1 MINWWLEMGVA
12 GFRVDAIT
20 HIKKDLDWLSIPA
33 DDVDGLASVVKKGRN
48 RPGVGE
54 FLTELKQETFD
65 KYDAVTVGE
74 AYGLSDKELP
84 NFVGPDGYFSM
95 VFDFSYMNIDVKNG
109 DEWYRGRA
117 DWTAIDLRNAFF
129 DAQETTANAQGSLA
143 NVLENHDQPRV
154 LSKLVPD
161 KNYQTPQ
168 AAKALGTMYYFL
180 PGVPFI
186 YQGQEIGMKNFERQ
200 SIADFNDVSSINNYN
215 TALQDGYT
223 AADALEAV
231 NHKSRDNARTPMQWD
246 DSVYGGFSDVQPWL
260 EMGND
265 RDGIN
270 VASEQQHNQS
280 VLKYYQALGA
290 LHHHSDWEPVI
301 INGDFQP
308 MRSLPDTVV
317 GYQRRLG
324 QQVLTVLVNLGTK
337 AARVNLVQTGQTLQQ
352 AGDVQVRDK
361 RVKMSPYSA
370 IVLGVMPEEG

>member
-1 MINWWLEMGVA
+1 
-12 GFRVDAIT
+12 
-20 HIKKDLDWLSIPA
+20 
-33 DDVDGLASVVKKGRN
+33 
-48 RPGVGE
+48 
-54 FLTELKQETFD
+54 
-65 KYDAVTVGE
+65 
-74 AYGLSDKELP
+74 
-84 NFVGPDGYFSM
+84 
-95 VFDFSYMNIDVKNG
+95 
-109 DEWYRGRA
+109 
-117 DWTAIDLRNAFF
+117 
-129 DAQETTANAQGSLA
+129 
-143 NVLENHDQPRV
+143 
-154 LSKLVPD
+154 
-161 KNYQTPQ
+161 
-168 AAKALGTMYYFL
+168 
-180 PGVPFI
+180 
-186 YQGQEIGMKNFERQ
+186 MKNFERQ